1 MKTLFRRLGIVL
13 PLMALLAGAVFA
25 QEEGAATVN
34 SFTFVLV
41 IIGGGIAV
49 VAALG
54 FLMRENNG
62 NNDNKSE

>member
-1 MKTLFRRLGIVL
+1 MKNLLWRSGI
-13 PLMALLAGAVFA
+13 ALLVLALVVGGVFA
-25 QEEGAATVN
+25 QEEAAPAIN

-54 FLMRENNG
+54 FLMRDNNG
-62 NNDNKSE
+62 NNDNKNE